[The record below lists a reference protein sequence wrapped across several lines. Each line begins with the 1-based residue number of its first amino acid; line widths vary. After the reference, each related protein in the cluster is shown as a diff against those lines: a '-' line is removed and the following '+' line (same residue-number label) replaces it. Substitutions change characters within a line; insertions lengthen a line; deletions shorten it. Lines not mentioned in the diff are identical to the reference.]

1 MLMARAERDKAGAL
15 NATRIQNTRAIPMDC
30 GGIQYS
36 VELDLYLNQLFDEA
50 LDDAPASS
58 DAPSRRTVDKK

>member
-1 MLMARAERDKAGAL
+1 MANADRDQPRALD
-15 NATRIQNTRAIPMDC
+15 ATPIQNRRAIPMDC

-36 VELDLYLNQLFDEA
+36 AELDLYLNQLFDEA